1 MMKIFGKKAKTLLA
15 VFALAVAVSG
25 CGSSEDSAAKD
36 DTLVF
41 GVTNFADSMETTQ
54 NYFGWE
60 VMRRGAGECLTS
72 FDEKMNVVPC
82 VAESWKVSDDKLS
95 WTFKI
100 RDIKFSNGNPVTGE
114 AVKNP

>member
-54 NYFGWE
+54 NYFG
-60 VMRRGAGECLTS
+60 GKLCA
-72 FDEKMNVVPC
+72 VVQVNALPPLM
-82 VAESWKVSDDKLS
+82 K
-95 WTFKI
+95 
-100 RDIKFSNGNPVTGE
+100 R
-114 AVKNP
+114 